1 MESDTDSEVSAPDM
15 VPNEAPDHAT
25 DLTPDHHAPDLAPG
39 PHTPDLAPDH
49 AEFPADIV
57 GGSQYGRAVRHV
69 TGGGPIKYGEAVQ
82 FEFEFADGSREKFHA
97 ACEEFPRIVSDLRG
111 FAGIAERARRAT
123 PGRPVE
129 VVNPY
134 QATEARTDRVGPMIV
149 VRFPT
154 TDGIPVLIAM
164 EAGVAEKL
172 MFGIE
177 RELMKSTR
185 R

>member
-1 MESDTDSEVSAPDM
+1 MESHPDSEVSAPDT
-15 VPNEAPDHAT
+15 APDHAT
-25 DLTPDHHAPDLAPG
+25 DLAPDHVDFAPDHHAPDLAPS
-39 PHTPDLAPDH
+39 HAELSH
-49 AEFPADIV
+49 AEFPADIA

-97 ACEEFPRIVSDLRG
+97 YCEEFPRIVSDLRG

-164 EAGVAEKL
+164 EAAVAEKL

-177 RELMKSTR
+177 RELTKPTR

>member
-1 MESDTDSEVSAPDM
+1 MDSDTE
-15 VPNEAPDHAT
+15 T
-25 DLTPDHHAPDLAPG
+25 DIDAPDLS
-39 PHTPDLAPDH
+39 PDH
-49 AEFPADIV
+49 SSAHSPSV
-57 GGSQYGRAVRHV
+57 LPHGREVYHV

-97 ACEEFPRIVSDLRG
+97 SCGAFSRVVSDLKG

-123 PGRPVE
+123 PDRPME

-134 QATEARTDRVGPMIV
+134 QATEARTDRIGPMLV

-154 TDGIPVLIAM
+154 TDGIPVLMAM
-164 EAGVAEKL
+164 DSGVAEKL
-172 MFGIE
+172 LIGLE
-177 RELMKSTR
+177 RELARLTR

>member
-1 MESDTDSEVSAPDM
+1 MESHPDSEVSAPELTAD
-15 VPNEAPDHAT
+15 PAPDHAA
-25 DLTPDHHAPDLAPG
+25 DVASDHP
-39 PHTPDLAPDH
+39 TDLAPDH
-49 AEFPADIV
+49 APDLVPDRAEIPADT
-57 GGSQYGRAVRHV
+57 GGGPQYGRAVRHV

-97 ACEEFPRIVSDLRG
+97 SCEEFPRIVSDLRG

-164 EAGVAEKL
+164 EAAVAEKL

-177 RELMKSTR
+177 RELMKPAR